1 MKYKFTKT
9 DRMAIIHEYETSN
22 LSYADVAKK
31 FGISNPSTIAKWR
44 SRLQNSKKS
53 SIFVAGN
60 KRSRAMED
68 AERQELQSQIADLQQ
83 RLHESEMQ
91 NLALNTLIDVAEE
104 QGLQIR
110 KKSGAKQ

>member
-1 MKYKFTKT
+1 MKYKTTKVN
-9 DRMAIIHEYETSN
+9 RMAIIHEYETSG
-22 LSYADVAKK
+22 LTYAELAQKY
-31 FGISNPSTIAKWR
+31 GISNPSTIAKWR
-44 SRLQNSKKS
+44 TRLQNPKKS
-53 SIFVAGN
+53 GIFAADC

-68 AERQELQSQIADLQQ
+68 AERQELKSQIADLQQ
-83 RLHESEMQ
+83 RLHQSEMQ